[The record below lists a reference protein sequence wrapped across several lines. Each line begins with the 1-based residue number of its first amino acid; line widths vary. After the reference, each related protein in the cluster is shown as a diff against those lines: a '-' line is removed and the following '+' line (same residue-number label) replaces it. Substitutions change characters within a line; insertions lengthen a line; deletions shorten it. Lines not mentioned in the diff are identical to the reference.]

1 MLIELKNIETR
12 KSDGSYLDLYENIY
26 NFDVFDFISDISID
40 NMRIDRND
48 SIADFIAD
56 KIKIKYDYLYSG
68 DNINIKSINNS
79 IYLDNIKYYFKYD
92 FNLIKSNTLL
102 NSLNVNT
109 LTLYNNNNNKIFE
122 LGGKYELEE
131 SNVNLSINTMNLN
144 YYDILIPGDGSI
156 NVSGKNYIYNVDFML
171 HNVKNMVK
179 TTLDQ
184 LSGNFIFTLKENEP
198 LINFLKPIEI
208 TDKLY
213 KGVIKI
219 KKINTFDDLFYPD
232 IEVIT
237 KSINPFNINKLDRIE

>member
-1 MLIELKNIETR
+1 
-12 KSDGSYLDLYENIY
+12 
-26 NFDVFDFISDISID
+26 
-40 NMRIDRND
+40 
-48 SIADFIAD
+48 
-56 KIKIKYDYLYSG
+56 
-68 DNINIKSINNS
+68 
-79 IYLDNIKYYFKYD
+79 
-92 FNLIKSNTLL
+92 
-102 NSLNVNT
+102 
-109 LTLYNNNNNKIFE
+109 
-122 LGGKYELEE
+122 
-131 SNVNLSINTMNLN
+131 MNLN

-213 KGVIKI
+213 KGIIKI
-219 KKINTFDDLFYPD
+219 KKMHTFDDLFYPN

-237 KSINPFNINKLDRIE
+237 KSINPFKINKLDRIE